1 MESRIPYKIGNISKA
16 KFEQIPPTISQKYPN
31 SNIILFT
38 FAELDQ
44 VREWSEQFTE
54 KYPIVGKLLKP
65 DETATVYTDDEADVD
80 EKEIEAENKAIASGG
95 TGARPSS

>member
-1 MESRIPYKIGNISKA
+1 MDGGCSSNTH
-16 KFEQIPPTISQKYPN
+16 QN
-31 SNIILFT
+31 SIHSLVT
-38 FAELDQ
+38 ELDQ

-80 EKEIEAENKAIASGG
+80 EKEIEAENKAIVGG
-95 TGARPSS
+95 RS